1 MFGTRIAANPM
12 ENDKIDPRVAVVGFA
27 TLAVLLAGEML
38 LIAGAIR
45 HDEPLSPLAQMVS
58 RAFFGH

>member
-1 MFGTRIAANPM
+1 MKNAAKPTAT
-12 ENDKIDPRVAVVGFA
+12 DKIDPRVAVVGFV
-27 TLAVLLAGEML
+27 TLAVLLVGEML

>member
-1 MFGTRIAANPM
+1 M
-12 ENDKIDPRVAVVGFA
+12 EQEKIDPRVAVVGFA
-27 TLAVLLAGEML
+27 TLGVILVGEML

-45 HDEPLSPLAQMVS
+45 HDVPLSPLAQMVS